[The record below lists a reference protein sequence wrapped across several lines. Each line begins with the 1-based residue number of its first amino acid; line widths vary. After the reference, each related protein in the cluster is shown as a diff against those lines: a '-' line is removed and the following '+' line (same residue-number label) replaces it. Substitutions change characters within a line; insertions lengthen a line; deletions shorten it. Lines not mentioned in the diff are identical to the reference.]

1 MRLEPKR
8 NWISVKMPES
18 KKEENEVV
26 VLLPEDYKAKQS
38 AFQCVEVIK
47 DPQAEYDQGVTII
60 VPTQTLR
67 EVEIENNKFKV
78 VTKDAILNSRGT
90 KDGGIKPIPDPNARF

>member
-8 NWISVKMPES
+8 NWISVKIPES

-67 EVEIENNKFKV
+67 EVEIENNKFLLV
-78 VTKDAILNSRGT
+78 ERNFVMAQVS
-90 KDGGIKPIPDPNARF
+90 NAEH

>member
-26 VLLPEDYKAKQS
+26 VLLPEDYKVKQS

-67 EVEIENNKFKV
+67 EVEIENNKFLLV
-78 VTKDAILNSRGT
+78 ERNFVMAQVS
-90 KDGGIKPIPDPNARF
+90 NAEH